1 MRIPATIHG
10 QQYVLDYGT
19 NPRGQV
25 AGVAIYSADG
35 TTDLSAELD
44 STPTEYAAWD
54 IAIQHNA
61 TARLVAEHVP
71 TPAVPAIPALVAVPH
86 VFESSQKKH
95 AAEALNADA
104 MLIAMHALHVE
115 AIAQS
120 RNQTTTSALNKAY
133 VAMKREAGQAFAH
146 AKLAG
151 GLLFAFHG
159 SKAFEVAA

>member
-1 MRIPATIHG
+1 MRIPATING

-35 TTDLSAELD
+35 LTDLSAELD

-54 IAIQHNA
+54 IARAHRKA
-61 TARLVAEHVP
+61 TVP
-71 TPAVPAIPALVAVPH
+71 SVPALVAVPH

-115 AIAQS
+115 AIAQGS
-120 RNQTTTSALNKAY
+120 NRTTTSALNKAY
-133 VAMKREAGQAFAH
+133 LAMKREAGQAFAH

-151 GLLFAFHG
+151 GLLFALHG

>member
-1 MRIPATIHG
+1 MRISATIKG
-10 QQYVLDYGT
+10 QQYVLDYAKNGSNEVSHVT
-19 NPRGQV
+19 IMYDGILDVTDDAPFLIK
-25 AGVAIYSADG
+25 AIAWV
-35 TTDLSAELD
+35 L
-44 STPTEYAAWD
+44 AAN
-54 IAIQHNA
+54 HNA
-61 TARLVAEHVP
+61 THHPLVAEHAP
-71 TPAVPAIPALVAVPH
+71 TPAVPAIPAQVAVPH
-86 VFESSQKKH
+86 VFESSPKKH

-120 RNQTTTSALNKAY
+120 SNHTTTSALNKAY